1 MVEKNLEDIWRLV
14 NESFAI
20 SSGSLI
26 ETSNNLGGNWLDTSR
41 VRGQILDSVA
51 CLRRQEHEAEDVLPT
66 LLANIELSVTMGI
79 IGRSR
84 ADNIQNLLEETY
96 GT

>member
-1 MVEKNLEDIWRLV
+1 MVEKNLRQIWQLV
-14 NESFAI
+14 NDSFAI

-51 CLRRQEHEAEDVLPT
+51 CLQRKEHEAEDALPA

-84 ADNIQNLLEETY
+84 ADKIHNLLEETY

>member
-1 MVEKNLEDIWRLV
+1 MEKNLEDIWRLV
-14 NESFAI
+14 NDSFAI

-51 CLRRQEHEAEDVLPT
+51 CLRRQEHEAEDALPT

-84 ADNIQNLLEETY
+84 ADKIQNLLEETY